1 MNRRSLMALGGA
13 TAVAVL
19 AAVAGTNL
27 RPGDAPQAVTGER
40 LFPNLAARAGDV
52 ASMVIQRGATT
63 ITLQKSEDRWVAV
76 ERGNHPALFDRVRE
90 TIFDIAQL
98 RTLEPRSANPE
109 MYAAMQVED
118 PAGENAQS
126 VLVRLRDAQGG
137 DIAALIVGRSRTG
150 RGADDDTV
158 FVRRASEAQ
167 AWLARGKLSI
177 SRDIATWLERGVLDI
192 AAERV
197 QRVALIQPDG
207 ARVVVERANRETQ
220 DFTLQDIPAE
230 RRAKAGFEINQVGR
244 AFDRLEL
251 DDVRRAAAMAFVPD
265 GARAELETF
274 DGLIVSAEFAR
285 FEDATWVRF
294 IARARPAPDGAQ
306 PAAPAQPASGE
317 QPRDIAA
324 EVAAINA
331 RLGEWAYKLPAF
343 RVESMTR
350 SMEDLLEPRG

>member
-13 TAVAVL
+13 TAIAVL

-27 RPGDAPQAVTGER
+27 RPTDAPQATTGER

-52 ASMVIQRGATT
+52 ASLVIQRGATT
-63 ITLQKSEDRWVAV
+63 ITLQKSGDRWVTV
-76 ERGNHPALFDRVRE
+76 ERGNYPALFDRVRE

-118 PAGENAQS
+118 PAGANAQS

-137 DIAALIVGRSRTG
+137 DIAALIAGRSRTG
-150 RGADDDTV
+150 RGNDDDTV
-158 FVRRASEAQ
+158 FVRRAGEAQ

-177 SRDIATWLERGVLDI
+177 SRDVATWLERGVLDV

-197 QRVALIQPDG
+197 QRVVLTHADG
-207 ARVVVERANRETQ
+207 ARVVVERANREAQ

-230 RRAKAGFEINQVGR
+230 RRAKANFEINQVGR

-251 DDVRRAAAMAFVPD
+251 DDVLAASTMQFTLE
-265 GARAELETF
+265 GARAEFETF
-274 DGLIVSAEFAR
+274 DGLIVSAEFALH
-285 FEDATWVRF
+285 EDATWVRLS
-294 IARARPAPDGAQ
+294 ARARAAQ
-306 PAAPAQPASGE
+306 DAAPAQPPSGDP
-317 QPRDIAA
+317 PRDIAA
-324 EVAAINA
+324 EVSAINA
-331 RLGEWAYKLPAF
+331 RLGNWAYKLPSF
-343 RVESMTR
+343 RIENLRRTL
-350 SMEDLLEPRG
+350 EDLLEPRG